1 MSVIQKRGLA
11 IYKKLDTNI
20 QDIIDY
26 YIQLNNKRINN
37 WLNLEIREIFE
48 LTYEFDFPYFDEY
61 PDNTENIKYC
71 EYYEKM
77 KNENGYINSIVY
89 SDPHIPM
96 EFVIHFI
103 KNIMKTQNTEKYNY
117 YRETIEW
124 FINVDIDRKYPTIRP
139 LSLYCYK
146 EEKLFIELKEVLD
159 KINKNKIQSI
169 LCEYDT
175 ELQKLINKKEVIQN
189 RTNMIWELQQYITL
203 SNNNVLQFI
212 KNK

>member
-11 IYKKLDTNI
+11 IYKKLDTDI

-26 YIQLNNKRINN
+26 YIQLKNKRIIN
-37 WLNLEIREIFE
+37 WLNLEVREIFE

-61 PDNTENIKYC
+61 PENTENTNYC

-77 KNENGYINSIVY
+77 KDENGDINSIVY
-89 SDPHIPM
+89 SDPHIPT

-103 KNIMKTQNTEKYNY
+103 KDIMKTQNTEKYNY

-124 FINVDIDRKYPTIRP
+124 FINVDIDTKYSTITP
-139 LSLYCYK
+139 LSLYSYK
-146 EEKLFIELKEVLD
+146 KDKLFVELKEVLD
-159 KINKNKIQSI
+159 KINKNKIKNI
-169 LCEYDT
+169 LCEYNT
-175 ELQKLINKKEVIQN
+175 LIY
-189 RTNMIWELQQYITL
+189 QYY
-203 SNNNVLQFI
+203 I